1 MILRYG
7 TPKAFKKNEKFEEA
21 GKKFTLT
28 TEEIEA
34 IETTCVPIF
43 ARTLGI
49 YDSYNARR
57 GLAGIEKT
65 PNANKLNLLSVS
77 HIIDIYKN

>member
-1 MILRYG
+1 M
-7 TPKAFKKNEKFEEA
+7 NEKFEEA
-21 GKKFTLT
+21 WKKFTLT

-49 YDSYNARR
+49 QDSYNARGAQQGQR
-57 GLAGIEKT
+57 
-65 PNANKLNLLSVS
+65 KLQMQIN
-77 HIIDIYKN
+77 